1 MNLSLFSENGLVLA
15 LLCTVLFQKLLQAA
29 DRRDRLIYVLSQIN
43 AARGED
49 AMHVD
54 ESSDDSE
61 EEVNGPS

>member
-1 MNLSLFSENGLVLA
+1 MNPSLFSENGLVLA
-15 LLCTVLFQKLLQAA
+15 LLYTVLYQNLLQAA

-61 EEVNGPS
+61 EEVNVPS